1 MSPKQAQLF
10 SPEPLS
16 DKDLGAITQTVRDW
30 RELGLCLQ
38 ISEDQLNEI
47 DRTHRSN
54 SERCSSMLSLWHRDM
69 EARPS
74 PSSQSPRDIL
84 ARNLEVLGYN
94 RLSEL
99 LMTEVDPDVFY
110 FKWQHHYWTLCCD
123 SMIWVEFSTTY
134 SHDMN
139 PGQCISS
146 SWFVPSHIHDQTL
159 IFNCHGSHQHQV
171 WIWILASVCHHCY
184 LSPSI

>member
-54 SERCSSMLSLWHRDM
+54 SERCSSMLSLWHSNM

-84 ARNLEVLGYN
+84 ARNLEVLG
-94 RLSEL
+94 L
-99 LMTEVDPDVFY
+99 LDHFLYGMWGAAEV
-110 FKWQHHYWTLCCD
+110 
-123 SMIWVEFSTTY
+123 
-134 SHDMN
+134 
-139 PGQCISS
+139 
-146 SWFVPSHIHDQTL
+146 
-159 IFNCHGSHQHQV
+159 
-171 WIWILASVCHHCY
+171 
-184 LSPSI
+184 

>member
-69 EARPS
+69 EARS
-74 PSSQSPRDIL
+74 LSDSTREIL
-84 ARNLEVLGYN
+84 ARNLQELRYN
-94 RLSEL
+94 RLSEF
-99 LMTEVDPDVFY
+99 LMTKVDSDVFF
-110 FKWQHHYWTLCCD
+110 FK
-123 SMIWVEFSTTY
+123 
-134 SHDMN
+134 
-139 PGQCISS
+139 
-146 SWFVPSHIHDQTL
+146 
-159 IFNCHGSHQHQV
+159 
-171 WIWILASVCHHCY
+171 
-184 LSPSI
+184 